1 MAWKHDGKIAAQFPW
16 GAVNFD
22 VVKIVYAD
30 STHPYTANGDESNA
44 INKVYYFPEG
54 FDPSTVTTSNLSNY
68 LIWHRYWEEQK
79 ILLAQNQDVCIE
91 FIPSQDIQL
100 TSSTPIAI
108 FSDSS
113 TTDEDANFAIFHES
127 GLVVA
132 KTTGDTID
140 RNVTELYGLQ
150 GQKRFLTVAGVTL
163 KAGFKYYIQYTNK
176 TGQKNSTFQPAYF
189 KDEAGNYLAWVHDAV
204 QQKSVANINSVEN
217 YLGVVT
223 DASVWLSADE
233 DDLIISQIG
242 QGGLSNGDAYIRNGS
257 YNSASIIGVSSQSL
271 PIAEKDK
278 LLSLNANDVF
288 MYIGTDYVEQSTK
301 ILEQYQIYTKNST
314 LDSSKYK
321 GIKTTAKGILDGLNT
336 GDYCLYNGSNVQY
349 IIETGHIYQKTGN
362 IQIDDD
368 IDLTTLS
375 GDIAKIMAIADKSA
389 SITPYKNIAIEKGSI
404 SNTDYTG
411 YVFTLKSGYYR
422 DFGQNNAGYTCAT
435 VPAVDKTIYY
445 IIDQGSLPGG
455 GWCWAEGLWF
465 YDSTASGDKWVFV
478 AQNGNVSNLSN
489 YFDMVTFASAIQE
502 IYINGS
508 VTSTATLSDLVK
520 TQFNSSYISND
531 LKSQTLQTDKKFYL
545 SINGQE
551 V

>member
-1 MAWKHDGKIAAQFPW
+1 MAYRVDGKIACQFSW
-16 GAVNFD
+16 GAVNYD
-22 VVKIVYAD
+22 VKKVIVLDAMHPTSGASDERYAANKI
-30 STHPYTANGDESNA
+30 
-44 INKVYYFPEG
+44 YYIPAG
-54 FDPSTVTTSNLSNY
+54 VTPASFNDLQQY
-68 LIWHRYWEEQK
+68 RIWHRYWESQK
-79 ILLAQNQDVCIE
+79 TLLAQNQDVCIE
-91 FIPSQDIQL
+91 FVPLQDIQL
-100 TSSTPIAI
+100 TASTPIAI
-108 FSDSS
+108 FTDSS
-113 TTDEDANFAIFHES
+113 TSDEDANFAIFHES

-140 RNVTELYGLQ
+140 PNVSELYGLS
-150 GQKRFLTVAGVTL
+150 GEKRSLSVTGVTL

-176 TGQKNSTFQPAYF
+176 NGYKNSTFQPAYF
-189 KDEAGNYLAWVHDAV
+189 QGETGNYLAWVHDSV
-204 QQKSVANINSVEN
+204 QQKSVANINSVEH
-217 YLGVVT
+217 YLGVVS
-223 DASVWLSADE
+223 DASTWLSADE

-242 QGGLSNGDAYIRNGS
+242 QGGLSNSDAYIRNGS
-257 YNSASIIGVSSQSL
+257 YNSASVIGVSGQSL

-349 IIETGHIYQKTGN
+349 IIEAGHIYQKTGN

-368 IDLTTLS
+368 IDLTALS
-375 GDIAKIMAIADKSA
+375 GDIVKIMAIADKSA
-389 SITPYKNIAIEKGSI
+389 SITPYRNIAIKQGSI
-404 SNTDYTG
+404 NNNDYTG

-435 VPAVDKTIYY
+435 VPTVDKTIYY
-445 IIDQGSLPGG
+445 ITDTGEVPGG
-455 GWCWAEGLWF
+455 GWVWAAGLWF
-465 YDSTASGDKWVFV
+465 YDSTAGEKWKFV
-478 AQNGNVSNLSN
+478 AQDGNVSSLSS

-502 IYINGS
+502 IYISGS

-520 TQFNSSYISND
+520 THFNSSYISND

>member
-1 MAWKHDGKIAAQFPW
+1 MAYRVDGKIACQFSW
-16 GAVNFD
+16 GAVNYD
-22 VVKIVYAD
+22 VKKVIVLDAMHPTSGASDERYAANKI
-30 STHPYTANGDESNA
+30 
-44 INKVYYFPEG
+44 YYIPAG
-54 FDPSTVTTSNLSNY
+54 VTPASFNDLQQY
-68 LIWHRYWEEQK
+68 RIWHRYWESQK
-79 ILLAQNQDVCIE
+79 TLLAQNQDVCIE
-91 FIPSQDIQL
+91 FVPSQDIQL
-100 TSSTPIAI
+100 TASTPIAI
-108 FSDSS
+108 FTDSS
-113 TTDEDANFAIFHES
+113 TSDEDANFAIFHES

-140 RNVTELYGLQ
+140 PNVSELYGLS
-150 GQKRFLTVAGVTL
+150 GEKRSLSVTGVTL
-163 KAGFKYYIQYTNK
+163 KSGFKYYIQYTNK
-176 TGQKNSTFQPAYF
+176 NGYKNSTFQPAYF
-189 KDEAGNYLAWVHDAV
+189 QGETGNYLAWVHDSV
-204 QQKSVANINSVEN
+204 QQKSVANINSVEH
-217 YLGVVT
+217 YLGVVS
-223 DASVWLSADE
+223 DASTWLSADE

-242 QGGLSNGDAYIRNGS
+242 QGGLSNSDAYIRNDS
-257 YNSASIIGVSSQSL
+257 YNSASVIGVSGQSL

-349 IIETGHIYQKTGN
+349 IIEAGHIYQKTGN
-362 IQIDDD
+362 IRIDDD

-375 GDIAKIMAIADKSA
+375 GDLAKIMAIANKSA
-389 SITPYKNIAIEKGSI
+389 SSTPYKNIAIEKGSI
-404 SNTDYTG
+404 TNTDYTG

-422 DFGQNNAGYTCAT
+422 DFGQNDAGYTCAT
-435 VPAVDKTIYY
+435 VPTVDKTIYY
-445 IIDQGSLPGG
+445 IIDQGQLPGG

-465 YDSTASGDKWVFV
+465 YDSGTWTFV
-478 AQNGNVSNLSN
+478 AQDGNVSSLSN

-520 TQFNSSYISND
+520 THFNSSYISND